1 MGYELHD
8 QSCQDIDECKN
19 SERDVLACNGNKAG
33 LYECPVKDEEC
44 PFSPDKTCE
53 ALYQKCPPNS
63 RCVNK
68 EGSYECHCDIGYE
81 CLNFSKSSR
90 RSLGLGE
97 GGFGPGPGGCQSKCG
112 QIALKVCDSTK
123 CRKRIDCY
131 FYNKNDVACT
141 CKPGYKGTR
150 DARTAR

>member
-1 MGYELHD
+1 M
-8 QSCQDIDECKN
+8 
-19 SERDVLACNGNKAG
+19 ACNGNKEG
-33 LYECPVKDEEC
+33 LDGRLIITSQLLLRRPGRLESSEQ
-44 PFSPDKTCE
+44 TCE

-68 EGSYECHCDIGYE
+68 EGSYECHCNIGYE
-81 CLNFSKSSR
+81 CLNYSKSSR
-90 RSLGLGE
+90 KLGLSE

-141 CKPGYKGTR
+141 CKPGYKGFRDTR
-150 DARTAR
+150 TDTRR